1 MKQLAKK
8 YLPQKVVNR
17 SKKGFGIPIAKWFC
31 GSLKKPL
38 QEIIRDPNSFVN
50 TIFEKS
56 YTNYLMENH
65 FQKKQ
70 NNGKMLW
77 TLYTLENWYNNNG
90 YPDKK
95 L

>member
-1 MKQLAKK
+1 MTEPMKTETEETEESEAIAFDLGLHIHRLLMDEPSVGLAPK
-8 YLPQKVVNR
+8 
-17 SKKGFGIPIAKWFC
+17 I
-31 GSLKKPL
+31 
-38 QEIIRDPNSFVN
+38 VN

-65 FQKKQ
+65 FQKKH
-70 NNGKMLW
+70 NSGKMLW
-77 TLYTLENWYNNNG
+77 TLFTLENWYNNNG